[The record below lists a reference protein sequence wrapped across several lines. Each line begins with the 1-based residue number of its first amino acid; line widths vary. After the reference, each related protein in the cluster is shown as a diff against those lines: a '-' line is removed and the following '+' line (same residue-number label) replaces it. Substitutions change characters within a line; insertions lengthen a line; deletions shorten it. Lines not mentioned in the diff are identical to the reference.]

1 MHRREWYEKG
11 ECFDASKIEKH
22 KKKSE
27 NGRMIGSGER
37 SIQILQLL
45 QNALHSFRRKLLK
58 MRCYSWKKAEITNR
72 SELKNVQRSIEEP
85 QIKKS

>member
-1 MHRREWYEKG
+1 MARMHRREWYEKG

-45 QNALHSFRRKLLK
+45 QMLYTVSGGNSLKWDVTLGRK
-58 MRCYSWKKAEITNR
+58 
-72 SELKNVQRSIEEP
+72 QR
-85 QIKKS
+85 